1 MRSKKVVY
9 TSYTLY
15 TSYTPVI
22 RWFSVCGIK
31 QISDSFLRMA
41 CSGDFCFRVLHPEVS
56 GPPDMKKAS
65 GEYRDF
71 IFGTNTGVDG

>member
-1 MRSKKVVY
+1 MVY

-71 IFGTNTGVDG
+71 IFGTNTGV